1 MANKSK
7 IEIVEKTGWYAFF
20 DEDAVVKVDMCVR
33 TGAHV
38 NIHLIEDDD
47 EHAYKAGDWPI
58 DCENEED
65 EIKIYDTEQE
75 AVDARDTILKKKQA
89 EESVNVEEIKK
100 DIIKKLK
107 PLSIAEVGD
116 IIKEWDNY
124 YTLISKDKAP
134 NIVYERAFTLIRNKS
149 ITYDHKGIIP
159 LSRIMRVEEG
169 CTDTKV
175 VTIDGNTYYMGDK
188 DWAESFRLAFSVLN

>member
-20 DEDAVVKVDMCVR
+20 DEDAVVKVDMCIR
-33 TGAHV
+33 TGDVV
-38 NIHLIEDDD
+38 NIHEIGDEEDW
-47 EHAYKAGDWPI
+47 HI

-89 EESVNVEEIKK
+89 EEGVNVEEIKK

-116 IIKEWDNY
+116 IIKEWNNY

-149 ITYDHKGIIP
+149 ITYDRKGVIP
-159 LSRIMRVEEG
+159 LSRIIRVQEIYN
-169 CTDTKV
+169 DTEV

-188 DWAESFRLAFSVLN
+188 EWAESFRLAFSALN